1 MQLEFEEHKPE
12 RSAYRAVSERIYRQ
26 LQLWS
31 YVPSAR
37 CIQDTFN
44 IGFITATKVRKRLI
58 QEKGMTTAERI
69 RRHFQKGRC
78 FLSKWLRN
86 VYGEIVF
93 RGNISNLPYPEHM
106 TNRKPLFK
114 KKQKQ
119 LKLTEIPVM
128 TIELPEI
135 PEEYDIT
142 KEVQI

>member
-1 MQLEFEEHKPE
+1 MQLEFAPFLGRKT
-12 RSAYRAVSERIYRQ
+12 SVKSEKIYKAIKQ
-26 LQLWS
+26 WD
-31 YVPSAR
+31 YVPSER
-37 CIQDTFN
+37 CIRETFKCSV
-44 IGFITATKVRKRLI
+44 FTAHKIRKRLI

-69 RRHFQKGRC
+69 QRHFQKGRC
-78 FLSKWLRN
+78 FLTKWLRN
-86 VYGEIVF
+86 IYGEIVF